1 MGSFSLVHWAILIIV
16 VMLLFGRGRISDL
29 MGDFAK
35 GITSFKK
42 GLADAEAPPADAPLP
57 VPIAAPSITSPIAA
71 PSSTSPIAAPI
82 STSPIAAP
90 MSTSQPQFTNGTD
103 VPATPVVPAKDE
115 VRR

>member
-42 GLADAEAPPADAPLP
+42 GLAEGDAPPA
-57 VPIAAPSITSPIAA
+57 AAPPPPAQVTNASPT
-71 PSSTSPIAAPI
+71 PVT
-82 STSPIAAP
+82 
-90 MSTSQPQFTNGTD
+90 
-103 VPATPVVPAKDE
+103 PATDE

>member
-1 MGSFSLVHWAILIIV
+1 MGSFSLVHWVILLIV

-42 GLADAEAPPADAPLP
+42 GLAEGDTPPAPP
-57 VPIAAPSITSPIAA
+57 
-71 PSSTSPIAAPI
+71 
-82 STSPIAAP
+82 
-90 MSTSQPQFTNGTD
+90 PQQVTNT
-103 VPATPVVPAKDE
+103 ATTPVAPASDE

>member
-42 GLADAEAPPADAPLP
+42 GLAEGDTPPAAAPAPPQLTETTAE
-57 VPIAAPSITSPIAA
+57 
-71 PSSTSPIAAPI
+71 
-82 STSPIAAP
+82 
-90 MSTSQPQFTNGTD
+90 
-103 VPATPVVPAKDE
+103 PATPKPRKTRA
-115 VRR
+115 

>member
-42 GLADAEAPPADAPLP
+42 GLAEGDAPPA
-57 VPIAAPSITSPIAA
+57 AAPPPPQVTNA
-71 PSSTSPIAAPI
+71 ST
-82 STSPIAAP
+82 
-90 MSTSQPQFTNGTD
+90 
-103 VPATPVVPAKDE
+103 TPVVPASDE
-115 VRR
+115 IRR

>member
-42 GLADAEAPPADAPLP
+42 GLAEGEVPPAAPQAPAQLTETVAEP
-57 VPIAAPSITSPIAA
+57 AAPTKPRKPRA
-71 PSSTSPIAAPI
+71 
-82 STSPIAAP
+82 
-90 MSTSQPQFTNGTD
+90 
-103 VPATPVVPAKDE
+103 
-115 VRR
+115 